1 MNPNEATTPITT
13 ATADPDLLE
22 QAHPGHGV
30 PSQDPTP
37 AAQDPLS
44 RAEAVRESQSVLMGG
59 GVMAGAAT
67 GAAIGVAAAGPVGV
81 VVGGIT
87 GGIAGALGG
96 AAVGTATR
104 ADDAGAHANLPVA
117 EGDDA
122 QGVHDRQRA

>member
-67 GAAIGVAAAGPVGV
+67 GAAIGVAAAGPLGV
-81 VVGGIT
+81 VV

-96 AAVGTATR
+96 AAIGTATR
-104 ADDAGAHANLPVA
+104 ADDASAHANLPVS
-117 EGDDA
+117 EGNAAHSVPDNP
-122 QGVHDRQRA
+122 QR